1 MHPVNCRLEMIA
13 VPGRSALYKHSTT
26 RLSCQYLPQHAA
38 KAIHIHCCCA
48 CHRSAPF
55 AQALVYR
62 ANEARMLPGQGI
74 HICTT
79 EVL

>member
-1 MHPVNCRLEMIA
+1 MIA
-13 VPGRSALYKHSTT
+13 VPGRSALYKHSTA

-38 KAIHIHCCCA
+38 KAIHIHRCCA
-48 CHRSAPF
+48 CHRIAPF
-55 AQALVYR
+55 VQALVYR